1 MKFNK
6 VFLIIFIIF
15 SVFLLIFSVSA
26 SDLSAKEFNNLSES
40 NNDYLNDNGK
50 IIYVDSVNGNNA
62 NDGSSQDLAL
72 KSVDKALK
80 SSKDNYTINLADGT
94 YKDTSNTRLTIDKW
108 LFIKFNLIN
117 MRYLIW
123 NLIKYY

>member
-94 YKDTSNTRLTIDKW
+94 YKDTSNTRLTIDKSITS
-108 LFIKFNLIN
+108 L
-117 MRYLIW
+117 
-123 NLIKYY
+123 